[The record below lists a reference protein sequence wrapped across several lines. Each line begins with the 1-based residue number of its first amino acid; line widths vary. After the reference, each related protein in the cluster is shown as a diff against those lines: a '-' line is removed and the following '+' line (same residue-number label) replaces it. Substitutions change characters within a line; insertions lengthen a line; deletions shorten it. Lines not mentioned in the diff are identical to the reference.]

1 MAAFNDFH
9 RTLLRR
15 IQDDDRLALN
25 TLFAEYYQKLCGF
38 AYTFLRNQ
46 EEAEECVADVFVNIW
61 KSRKSLFIEK
71 SVKAYLYT
79 CVRNAVLAAI
89 KKRNPLMDSIDALMV
104 SPEYTNNTEQEI
116 LHAELQHEIEIAVES
131 LPPRCKQVFLMSR
144 IESLSYKT
152 ISEILGISEKTVE
165 NHLVKALAILRTSL
179 AGSNRTNVAPA
190 LT

>member
-1 MAAFNDFH
+1 
-9 RTLLRR
+9 
-15 IQDDDRLALN
+15 
-25 TLFAEYYQKLCGF
+25 
-38 AYTFLRNQ
+38 
-46 EEAEECVADVFVNIW
+46 
-61 KSRKSLFIEK
+61 
-71 SVKAYLYT
+71 
-79 CVRNAVLAAI
+79 
-89 KKRNPLMDSIDALMV
+89 MDSIDALMV